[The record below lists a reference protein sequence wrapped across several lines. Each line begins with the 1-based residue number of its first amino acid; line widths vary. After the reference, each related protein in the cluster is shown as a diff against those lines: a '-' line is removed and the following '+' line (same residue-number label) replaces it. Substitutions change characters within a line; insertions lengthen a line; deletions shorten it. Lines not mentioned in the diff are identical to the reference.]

1 MVFLKE
7 FFEKVDIEKISRR
20 QKNMKNYPVGKELSR
35 SADEMESSIFLYW
48 TSLLCFVIK
57 FVKPFVIRM
66 ANPLIV
72 AFWPQSLS
80 AIAFNILHAG

>member
-1 MVFLKE
+1 
-7 FFEKVDIEKISRR
+7 
-20 QKNMKNYPVGKELSR
+20 MKNYPVGKELSR

-48 TSLLCFVIK
+48 TCLLCFEIK